1 MYDLLDANIFKNQR
15 YSLDSIN
22 WSTWSGASPKI
33 DLDAGE
39 SQIWYILADVGSD
52 APLGIYTNTATVYS
66 DTPDSDESNNTSSC
80 NTDIKGEADIRIVKT
95 LITAP

>member
-1 MYDLLDANIFKNQR
+1 MVRRF
-15 YSLDSIN
+15 S
-22 WSTWSGASPKI
+22 KI

-52 APLGIYTNTATVYS
+52 APLGIYTNTATVNS

-95 LITAP
+95 LITAPLRMLLQVVKLSFCLVIIMMVLAM